1 MPMTLEDEG
10 GLVEII
16 RRATELVVIVER
28 SAAHAQEHKEKLD
41 KAAETQ
47 QWGDDITQE
56 EEEVIKMIGRSADAD
71 KYLALFEHF
80 FERNGLSLFL
90 NIVTGAAF
98 ALSLDAVDAAASDD
112 GSEKKTEGTEGEE
125 SSASQTFNLDDHKY
139 TLLPPLAVATQ
150 AVQSVSIL
158 VQNISWATSLYFILS
173 NNHVIQLID
182 FPLELFHVAE
192 RKKHSQESGALQSRQ
207 FAPLKWRTSP
217 HTFIHLP

>member
-1 MPMTLEDEG
+1 MGRRHYARG
-10 GLVEII
+10 GRGNQDDWSIS
-16 RRATELVVIVER
+16 RRR
-28 SAAHAQEHKEKLD
+28 Q
-41 KAAETQ
+41 
-47 QWGDDITQE
+47 
-56 EEEVIKMIGRSADAD
+56 

-192 RKKHSQESGALQSRQ
+192 RKKHSQESGALQSQQ